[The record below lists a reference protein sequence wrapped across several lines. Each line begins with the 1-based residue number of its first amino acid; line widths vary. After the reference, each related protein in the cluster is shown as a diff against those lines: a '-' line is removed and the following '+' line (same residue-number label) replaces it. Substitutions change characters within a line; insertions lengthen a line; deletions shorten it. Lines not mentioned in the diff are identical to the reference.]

1 MTRSAAGPTTVTDT
15 PAPVSSEA
23 PAPTAP
29 AEAGPVDLKAL
40 KDAPGPA
47 VLSAGWRGKVL
58 AITAALALLA
68 AALTYLELNAV
79 RKDAARRLTDLEQS
93 SARATEVA
101 LRADAEA
108 RAARE
113 RATVLEARVAEEQS
127 QRESLEQLYADLS
140 RGRDDA
146 VLVEVERLIV
156 LAAQELA
163 ISGNLNTAL
172 AALQTADVR
181 LARTDSPRFV
191 PLRRVLAR
199 DSERLKSAP
208 SVDVT
213 GIALKLDQLAA
224 GADQWQLAADS
235 RPLAAAG
242 TTPKGDAGAAAEPGA
257 PGAPAPARD
266 RWEQLLERIQ
276 RELGEYRDLIQIRRV
291 DAPDALWLSTAQQQL
306 VRQQLKLRLLT
317 ARQALLARN
326 DRLYRN
332 DLGEAQALA
341 ARYFD
346 QRQPAVAAAL
356 GQMKQLGGL
365 PLSVEAQQI
374 NDSVAAVRAART
386 TPAVR

>member
-1 MTRSAAGPTTVTDT
+1 
-15 PAPVSSEA
+15 
-23 PAPTAP
+23 
-29 AEAGPVDLKAL
+29 LLAL
-40 KDAPGPA
+40 A
-47 VLSAGWRGKVL
+47 AGWRGKVL
-58 AITAALALLA
+58 AIAAAAALLA
-68 AALTYLELNAV
+68 AALTYLELNSV
-79 RKDAARRLTDLEQS
+79 RKDAARRLTDLEQA
-93 SARATEVA
+93 SARASEVA
-101 LRADAEA
+101 LRADAES

-208 SVDVT
+208 SVDAT

-224 GADQWQLAADS
+224 GADHWQLAADA
-235 RPLAAAG
+235 RPVPAAG
-242 TTPKGDAGAAAEPGA
+242 PMPKVDAGAPVV
-257 PGAPAPARD
+257 PSAPAVARD
-266 RWEQLLERIQ
+266 RWDQMLERIQ
-276 RELGEYRDLIQIRRV
+276 RELAEYRDLIQIRRV
-291 DAPDALWLSTAQQQL
+291 DGPDALWLSTAQQQL

-326 DRLYRN
+326 ERLYRS
-332 DLGEAQALA
+332 DLGEAQALI

-346 QRQPAVAAAL
+346 PRQPAVVAAL
-356 GQMKQLGGL
+356 GQMKQLAGL
-365 PLSVEAQQI
+365 PLSVEALQI
-374 NDSVAAVRAART
+374 NDSVAAVRAARSAPST
-386 TPAVR
+386 R